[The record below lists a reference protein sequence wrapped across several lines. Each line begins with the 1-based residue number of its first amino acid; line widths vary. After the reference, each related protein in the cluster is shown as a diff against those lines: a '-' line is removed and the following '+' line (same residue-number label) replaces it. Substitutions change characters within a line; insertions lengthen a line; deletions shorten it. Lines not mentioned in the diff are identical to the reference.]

1 MDLHAFAVRQ
11 QHHRLQQLRKSHKR
25 DFEQIQRIK
34 GRLSSDSP
42 QVERG
47 GAGGGGG
54 ARVRASER
62 GREVEADGR
71 RWARGRVRGE

>member
-42 QVERG
+42 QVERE
-47 GAGGGGG
+47 GAGGGG
-54 ARVRASER
+54 
-62 GREVEADGR
+62 RE
-71 RWARGRVRGE
+71 